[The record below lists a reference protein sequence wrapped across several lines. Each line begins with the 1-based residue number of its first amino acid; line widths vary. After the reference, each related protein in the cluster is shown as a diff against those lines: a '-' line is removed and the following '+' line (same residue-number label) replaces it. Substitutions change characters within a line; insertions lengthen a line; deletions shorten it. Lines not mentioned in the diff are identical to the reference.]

1 VLITSASESAEKTK
15 RSVRLEDLFYTLL
28 CHTSADTFGQGNPLL
43 PQSAQQE
50 RKRGTSNGKAGKSGA
65 CCHGSGRQY
74 FASCHGLGYLIRQY
88 VTLSS
93 YLKGDSFPSG
103 FKPFPRLFR
112 NPL

>member
-1 VLITSASESAEKTK
+1 M
-15 RSVRLEDLFYTLL
+15 EDLFYTLL

-65 CCHGSGRQY
+65 CSHGSGRQY
-74 FASCHGLGYLIRQY
+74 FAYCHGMGYLIRQY

-93 YLKGDSFPSG
+93 CLKGDSFP
-103 FKPFPRLFR
+103 FR
-112 NPL
+112 P